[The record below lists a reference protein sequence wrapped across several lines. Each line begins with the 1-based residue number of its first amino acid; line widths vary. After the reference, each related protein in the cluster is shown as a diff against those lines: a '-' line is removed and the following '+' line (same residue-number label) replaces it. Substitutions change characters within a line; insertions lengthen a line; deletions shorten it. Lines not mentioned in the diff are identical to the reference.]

1 MFFVGK
7 IWEFDTLKKEIYYTA
22 ENDIVAMQKLS
33 AAIPNG
39 CRATYEEIN
48 EETFKQKTQIE
59 TETINEENIKAF

>member
-7 IWEFDTLKKEIYYTA
+7 IWEHDALKKEIYYTA

-39 CRATYEEIN
+39 CRATYEEID
-48 EETFKQKTQIE
+48 EKIYFQKTE
-59 TETINEENIKAF
+59 TKTEAQAKAEA